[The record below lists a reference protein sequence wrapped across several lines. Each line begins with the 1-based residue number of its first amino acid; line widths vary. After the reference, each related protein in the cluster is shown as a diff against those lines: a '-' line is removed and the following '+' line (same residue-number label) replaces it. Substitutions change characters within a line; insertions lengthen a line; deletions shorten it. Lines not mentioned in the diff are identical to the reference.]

1 MYVCVWRI
9 RPRSAHQVGLPDV
22 PINRDCPDYGT
33 EVPCPERMSRGRLFV
48 PIFHCQRTQVV
59 CSVIL
64 NYF

>member
-1 MYVCVWRI
+1 MGPWNVMEL
-9 RPRSAHQVGLPDV
+9 GLPDV